1 MATDTENPRQD
12 IALESEKSA
21 PEHHPE
27 SKPSEIMDLDSNEVL
42 HNYPSLLP
50 NLPQNNHT
58 HQAVVTNDLTKNNGV
73 VDICE
78 PMKESTATKDNI
90 SKAVSKYNT
99 APVEAPEEGEDL
111 EDGEIDEDEE
121 EGCTVAVVKEVIDVE
136 KLRKHRKSDSKDE
149 ELGSDGDERRSS
161 KHKKHKSSR
170 KDRSKR
176 SLEKELKSDEEKKRL
191 LKEKLRALELQM
203 GNPFSED
210 SNHSPNVLEMT

>member
-42 HNYPSLLP
+42 HNYPSELP
-50 NLPQNNHT
+50 NVPQNNHT
-58 HQAVVTNDLTKNNGV
+58 HQAFVTNDLTKNNGV
-73 VDICE
+73 
-78 PMKESTATKDNI
+78 TKD
-90 SKAVSKYNT
+90 NT

-136 KLRKHRKSDSKDE
+136 KSRKHRKSDSKDE
-149 ELGSDGDERRSS
+149 ELGSDGDEHRSS

-210 SNHSPNVLEMT
+210 SNHSPNFLEMA

>member
-12 IALESEKSA
+12 IALESDKSA

-27 SKPSEIMDLDSNEVL
+27 SNPSEIMDLDSNEVL
-42 HNYPSLLP
+42 PNYPSELP
-50 NLPQNNHT
+50 NVPQNNHT
-58 HQAVVTNDLTKNNGV
+58 RQAFVTNDLTKNNGV
-73 VDICE
+73 
-78 PMKESTATKDNI
+78 
-90 SKAVSKYNT
+90 SKYNT
-99 APVEAPEEGEDL
+99 PSVEAPEEGEDL

-136 KLRKHRKSDSKDE
+136 KSRKHRKSDSKDE

-210 SNHSPNVLEMT
+210 SNHSPNVLEMA